1 VLNSLQGLKD
11 LKRIILD
18 GCALVSLPQ
27 KAFSGFFWGGM
38 VIMFISCAMTSH
50 PLAEAFTGMTKLENL
65 IIRDC
70 KKLVSLNGIQG
81 LASLSYLTMSSCDGL
96 VEDISSEPVDS
107 ARLSECA
114 LELAE
119 LDIDHPSVLMKD
131 LLWWITTV
139 KTL

>member
-1 VLNSLQGLKD
+1 
-11 LKRIILD
+11 
-18 GCALVSLPQ
+18 
-27 KAFSGFFWGGM
+27 
-38 VIMFISCAMTSH
+38 
-50 PLAEAFTGMTKLENL
+50 
-65 IIRDC
+65 
-70 KKLVSLNGIQG
+70 
-81 LASLSYLTMSSCDGL
+81 MSSCDGL

-139 KTL
+139 KTLQIFDELTCLPEDLLLRNCQALKEIVVSNASQLECLPKHMASLTSL